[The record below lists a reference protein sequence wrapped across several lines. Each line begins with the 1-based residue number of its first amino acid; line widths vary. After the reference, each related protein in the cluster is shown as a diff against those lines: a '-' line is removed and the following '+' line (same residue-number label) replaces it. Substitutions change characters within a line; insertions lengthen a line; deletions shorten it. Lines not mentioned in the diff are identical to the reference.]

1 LIKNKPALNFGS
13 VDASKTTRKDERI
26 HTQQEPFITD
36 LALSSYWMRGRWKPV
51 SDFFRAGV
59 DFGFRSFEVSGLR
72 CDTFYDEIHPGQFNI
87 VSFHNPAPP
96 RYGASDAMSSQETAY
111 DH

>member
-1 LIKNKPALNFGS
+1 
-13 VDASKTTRKDERI
+13 
-26 HTQQEPFITD
+26 
-36 LALSSYWMRGRWKPV
+36 
-51 SDFFRAGV
+51 V